1 MTAAGSLAEAADYPQ
16 ATPWYCGVCAGDT
29 PGLCRCRP
37 IGR

>member
-16 ATPWYCGVCAGDT
+16 AAPWYRGVDAGDT
-29 PGLCRCRP
+29 PGLRRCRP